1 MTNSTGNLHKLAG
14 VMYKLVEIRHI
25 TNRKDVDMAN
35 KREWYPGYTY
45 HITAR
50 GNRRYTIFRNR
61 EDRLKY
67 LEILED
73 AKVKF
78 PFILHSYCLMTNHVH
93 LLIET
98 IHNPPGKIIQYT
110 HYRYARYFNKKNG
123 FEGHLFQGRFK
134 SVIIKNNKQLV
145 DTSCY
150 IHLNPVRAGM
160 TTEPENYQWSS
171 YRSFISNRENKHVYT
186 KKILSFMSNGSK
198 SHYQFYVGIRLNQ
211 FN

>member
-1 MTNSTGNLHKLAG
+1 L
-14 VMYKLVEIRHI
+14 YKHVEEEII
-25 TNRKDVDMAN
+25 KSRKDVDMAN
-35 KREWYPGYTY
+35 RREWYPGYTY

-50 GNRRYTIFRNR
+50 GNRRYTIFRNK

-67 LEILED
+67 LRILED
-73 AKVKF
+73 AKEKF

-98 IHNPPGKIIQYT
+98 LDEPPGKIIQYI

-134 SVIIKNNKQLV
+134 SVIIRNNKQMV

-150 IHLNPVRAGM
+150 IHLNPVRAGIA
-160 TTEPENYQWSS
+160 TEPENYLWSS
-171 YRSFISNRENKHVYT
+171 YRSFITNRENKHVDSR
-186 KKILSFMSNGSK
+186 KILSLMNNGSK
-198 SHYQFYVGIRLNQ
+198 SHYKFYVEIRLKQ
-211 FN
+211 FNN